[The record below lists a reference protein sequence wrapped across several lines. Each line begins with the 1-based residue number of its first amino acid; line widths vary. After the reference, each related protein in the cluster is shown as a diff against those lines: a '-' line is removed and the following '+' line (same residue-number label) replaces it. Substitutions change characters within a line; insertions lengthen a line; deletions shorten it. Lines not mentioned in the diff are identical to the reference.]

1 MRYTVIIASSAAEE
15 FKKLDARRR
24 SAVKKVMLN
33 LLATQPTRQGKS
45 RIKRLR
51 GLRRPHYR
59 LRVDDVRV
67 YYDVNEQERQVEVLG
82 FVLKPESGKWLGE
95 HGVPE

>member
-1 MRYTVIIASSAAEE
+1 MRYVVAIARSAQEQFE
-15 FKKLDARRR
+15 DLDARWR
-24 SAVKKVMLN
+24 SALKQAMRDHLEV
-33 LLATQPTRQGKS
+33 APRTESKS

-51 GLRRPHYR
+51 GLRQPQYR

-67 YYDVNEQERQVEVLG
+67 YYDVNDEQKRVEVLG
-82 FVLKPESGKWLGE
+82 FLLKPHAADWLRE